1 VAAVNWLA
9 WSAKVPHWFTG
20 DKPFTR
26 AIVQISAFVDPDL
39 LDFHML
45 SDLVKPED
53 KPLMAFM
60 ASAGGLGRGLALPP
74 SVYKKAI
81 ATLRTSYDAMNA
93 DSAFAAELKKLKLHL
108 IASSG
113 EKIQKL
119 VEKAL
124 NASTS
129 EVVTKVRE
137 IIFGGGS

>member
-20 DKPFTR
+20 NKSFAR
-26 AIVQISAFVDPDL
+26 AIVQIGAFVDPDL
-39 LDFHML
+39 PDVPML
-45 SDLVKPED
+45 SGLVKPKD
-53 KPLMAFM
+53 KPLVNFM
-60 ASAGGLGRGLALPP
+60 ASADGLGRGQALSPG
-74 SVYKKAI
+74 VYKKVI
-81 ATLRTSYDAMNA
+81 STLPTAYDAMNA
-93 DSAFAAELKKLKLHL
+93 DPASAAEPKKRKFHL

-129 EVVTKVRE
+129 ELVAKVRE
-137 IIFGGGS
+137 IIFGIG